1 MSLTRADPSFTPSL
15 SLCLSPV
22 TAGILLKS
30 YIFPLPLNTIETFL
44 LKCKCCGRTFLSL
57 GFYYIIRS
65 SLRLLREL
73 CDWQN
78 YNNFSSR
85 GLYHL
90 TRNLSPAA
98 RRVRGYWPSANVCW
112 WRGFASFDLPF
123 DLPFDCIFP
132 GFRSLRTYQYNVF
145 IEVRRVYLLF
155 FTCTFRFNWA
165 ISFNSTLKSFGCEWS
180 RPLKSRLIRIYS
192 N

>member
-1 MSLTRADPSFTPSL
+1 MSLTRADPSFTHSL
-15 SLCLSPV
+15 YPCLSPV

-57 GFYYIIRS
+57 GFYYIFRS

-98 RRVRGYWPSANVCW
+98 CPWVLAKCQCLLVTR
-112 WRGFASFDLPF
+112 
-123 DLPFDCIFP
+123 
-132 GFRSLRTYQYNVF
+132 FRFIRFHSIYHSIVFSRDSGVYVHTNTMFSLR
-145 IEVRRVYLLF
+145 
-155 FTCTFRFNWA
+155 
-165 ISFNSTLKSFGCEWS
+165 
-180 RPLKSRLIRIYS
+180 
-192 N
+192 

>member
-1 MSLTRADPSFTPSL
+1 MSLTRADPSFTHSP
-15 SLCLSPV
+15 SLCLSLV

-57 GFYYIIRS
+57 GFYYIFRS

-78 YNNFSSR
+78 YNNFCSR

-98 RRVRGYWPSANVCW
+98 CPWVLAKCQCLLVTRFRFIR
-112 WRGFASFDLPF
+112 FAIRFTIRLY
-123 DLPFDCIFP
+123 FP
-132 GFRSLRTYQYNVF
+132 GIQESTY
-145 IEVRRVYLLF
+145 
-155 FTCTFRFNWA
+155 
-165 ISFNSTLKSFGCEWS
+165 ISIQCFH
-180 RPLKSRLIRIYS
+180 
-192 N
+192 